1 MTDLDIIDIDSP
13 RSSAPELVG
22 AKGWHLAQLRAH
34 GLPTPD
40 AFVVTTAAFHDAIRA
55 GRIERQLDEIWETA
69 RRARPE
75 QIQVLAR
82 TARHLFSELRV
93 DRAFADE
100 VARRTEAFGSDVDV
114 AVRSSVPPTA
124 VSGPECAGVYTSFT
138 HVAGSD
144 SVLKRIHSCWASLFG
159 ERALAMRGRGL
170 GSPSPSM
177 AVVVQPMV
185 AAEKSGIAV
194 PFRVDSDVL
203 IEATF
208 GLGEPLV
215 SGAVEPDRYV
225 FDTLVDATRSVTIGR
240 KQIILPIDTG
250 GAHEFTP
257 VGQQLQRV
265 LDDEGVAQVARMCSQ
280 IAAEFGEPHEIE
292 WALDRSGLVVLQTRP
307 AHPVHSTIRPSDD
320 RVVGGLGV
328 GLGTSSGP
336 VRVVRRIEDLAT
348 VRPGDVIVAV
358 RTVPQ
363 WRPYLV
369 RAAAIVTDTGDE
381 HSHAARVAREYG
393 IPAVVATK
401 SATTD
406 LDEGTTVTVDA
417 QHGWVLPTPSPA

>member
-1 MTDLDIIDIDSP
+1 MNDLDIIDIDSP
-13 RSSAPELVG
+13 HASAPELVG

-40 AFVVTTAAFHDAIRA
+40 AFVVTTTSFHDAIST
-55 GRIERQLDEIWETA
+55 GRIGRQLDEIWETA

-75 QIQVLAR
+75 HIQVLAR

-100 VARRTEAFGSDVDV
+100 VARRAEAFGSNVDL

-138 HVAGSD
+138 NVAGSD
-144 SVLKRIHSCWASLFG
+144 SVVRRILSCWASLFG

-170 GSPSPSM
+170 GTASPSM

-185 AAEKSGIAV
+185 DAEKSGIAV
-194 PFRVDSDVL
+194 PFRRATDVL

-208 GLGEPLV
+208 GLGEPIV

-225 FDTLVDATRSVTIGR
+225 FDTLANATRSVTIGR
-240 KQIILPIDTG
+240 KQIILPTDTG
-250 GAHEFTP
+250 GGHEFVP
-257 VGQQLQRV
+257 VEQQLQRV
-265 LDDEGVAQVARMCSQ
+265 LDDQDVSTVAQMCSR

-307 AHPVHSTIRPSDD
+307 AHPIGNITHPSDD
-320 RVVGGLGV
+320 RVISGLGV

-336 VRVVRRIEDLAT
+336 VRIVRRTEDLDA
-348 VRPGDVIVAV
+348 VRSGDVIVTT

-369 RAAAIVTDTGDE
+369 RAAAIVADTGDE
-381 HSHAARVAREYG
+381 HSHAARIAREYG
-393 IPAVVATK
+393 IPAVVATNT
-401 SATTD
+401 ATTD
-406 LDEGTTVTVDA
+406 LDDGSMVTVDA
-417 QHGWVLPTPSPA
+417 QHGWVLPAPSPT